1 MTNPLEQLG
10 QQIKTLGGEWAKVSV
25 VGTFLLYVVG
35 YLTLRFHLTA
45 MGVATDLAVL
55 DERYLFTGARFLVY
69 TVSSVPNIV
78 LVALPFALILAV
90 LRRVVPEALAAATA
104 VWLQQPK
111 RLALVG
117 ILFSVFM
124 IQIVMR
130 QCFLFN
136 DLLLAH
142 ALPLEPAWLVALLLD
157 DRLMPVYFS
166 LLVAACAVTLAL
178 LWPLLADGGLPPALQ
193 RARALLGFLAAV
205 QILLLPINYGVLIA
219 DKSLARV
226 VAAGA
231 RVLAPGES
239 AWLVWEGKDGVTFLL
254 RSADGQRR
262 TLLTQPRTQAPSIEV
277 LGFDRIL
284 PALFRGSGPVR
295 ESPGVKP

>member
-10 QQIKTLGGEWAKVSV
+10 QQLKTLGVEWAKFSV
-25 VGTFLLYVVG
+25 VGSFLLYVVG
-35 YLTLRFHLTA
+35 YLALRFHLTA

-69 TVSSVPNIV
+69 AVSSVPNIV
-78 LVALPFALILAV
+78 LVALPFALLWSV
-90 LRRVVPEALAAATA
+90 LRKLVPEAWTAGLAAGL
-104 VWLQQPK
+104 LQPQ
-111 RLALVG
+111 RLALIG

-124 IQIVMR
+124 IQMVMR
-130 QCFLFN
+130 QCFLFS
-136 DLLLAH
+136 DLLLAS
-142 ALPLEPAWLVALLLD
+142 ALPGEPAWLVGLLLD
-157 DRLMPVYFS
+157 DRLMPAYFS
-166 LLVAACAVTLAL
+166 LLVAACALTLAL
-178 LWPLLADGGLPPALQ
+178 LWPLLADDALSPGQQ

-231 RVLAPGES
+231 RVLAPGEA

-262 TLLTQPRTQAPSIEV
+262 TLLTQPRAQAAAIEV
-277 LGFDRIL
+277 QGFERIL
-284 PALFRGSGPVR
+284 PTLFHGGVPGSEPRVT
-295 ESPGVKP
+295 KP

>member
-10 QQIKTLGGEWAKVSV
+10 QQLKTLGGEWAKFSV
-25 VGTFLLYVVG
+25 VGSFLLYVVG

-69 TVSSVPNIV
+69 AVSSVPNIV
-78 LVALPFALILAV
+78 LVALPFALLWVV
-90 LRRVVPEALAAATA
+90 LRRLVPEAWTVGVAA
-104 VWLQQPK
+104 WLLQPQ
-111 RLALVG
+111 RLALIG

-124 IQIVMR
+124 IQLVMR
-130 QCFLFN
+130 QCFVFS
-136 DLLLAH
+136 DLLLAP
-142 ALPLEPAWLVALLLD
+142 ALPSEPAWLVALLLD
-157 DRLMPVYFS
+157 DRLMPAYFS
-166 LLVAACAVTLAL
+166 LLVAACGLTLAL
-178 LWPLLADGGLPPALQ
+178 LWPLLADDTLSPGQ
-193 RARALLGFLAAV
+193 RRARALLGFLAAV

-231 RVLAPGES
+231 RVLVPGES
-239 AWLVWEGKDGVTFLL
+239 AWLVWEGKEGVTFLL

-262 TLLTQPRTQAPSIEV
+262 TLLTQPRAQAAAIEV
-277 LGFDRIL
+277 QGFERIL
-284 PALFRGSGPVR
+284 PALFRGPAH
-295 ESPGVKP
+295 EAPGVKP